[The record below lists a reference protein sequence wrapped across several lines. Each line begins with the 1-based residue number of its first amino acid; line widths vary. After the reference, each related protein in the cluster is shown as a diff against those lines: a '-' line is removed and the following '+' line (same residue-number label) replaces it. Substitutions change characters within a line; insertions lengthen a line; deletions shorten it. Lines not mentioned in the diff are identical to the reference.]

1 MKSKHLAAV
10 LALLAALIGAA
21 SVPATPDTVTDAYE
35 KFLVP
40 LRP

>member
-21 SVPATPDTVTDAYE
+21 SVPATLDAYE
-35 KFLVP
+35 TLSAQS
-40 LRP
+40 RP

>member
-21 SVPATPDTVTDAYE
+21 SVPTTPDTVPDAHE
-35 KFLVP
+35 NFLAP
-40 LRP
+40 SGP